1 MATTIKCDKCGIELD
16 FDTRNFISVPYFDG
30 RETRVDTCELC
41 IDCSTKLNT
50 LVKHFVKS
58 GEHEILHKFMTI
70 EDETKLDTEMI
81 SIPVEQYDS
90 LNRMIAQYSDEAARY
105 KKCIDTIADM
115 NQKKSKYEFEAAQAI
130 LEAKM
135 GMTFNKAV
143 EDFTR
148 IFLKGEDTKD
158 E

>member
-1 MATTIKCDKCGIELD
+1 MALLCTCDKCGKEVD
-16 FDTRNFISVPYFDG
+16 FKTRWFTSIAYEEDG
-30 RETRVDTCELC
+30 NIHHDSYDLC
-41 IDCSTKLNT
+41 IDCSTKLHT

-81 SIPVEQYDS
+81 SIPVEQYES

-115 NQKKSKYEFEAAQAI
+115 NQKKSKYEFEATQAI

-135 GMTFNKAV
+135 GETFNEAV
-143 EDFTR
+143 EDFYSYFSEWR
-148 IFLKGEDTKD
+148 RRRG
-158 E
+158 